1 MVVVDYQIALS
12 SWSGGHRRPRL
23 RSSGPI
29 QVSGLSPVDPG
40 VVDPRACGLDQP
52 AAASADWSV
61 QQPGTVS
68 GWAHGRAKVP
78 GCCLGRSMEFL

>member
-1 MVVVDYQIALS
+1 MVVVDCQIALS

-29 QVSGLSPVDPG
+29 QASRVIPLRTPG
-40 VVDPRACGLDQP
+40 VVDLRACGLDLP

-61 QQPGTVS
+61 QQPGNRL
-68 GWAHGRAKVP
+68 W
-78 GCCLGRSMEFL
+78 LGAWPRGGAWLLPRQ